1 MLQKDTDLYVYQRT
15 GKSYGNKWT
24 LYTWDVYSVDIEY
37 SWLNLIWIRELT
49 ASTKLI
55 VAVAGLCSM
64 PVSARCCQHRRLN
77 NRASAM
83 SVVHVW
89 LRQNYSDC
97 ICPFNQCLLSRGV
110 WPVIIGQSGWPD
122 DSRYRGLTRSTSL
135 HACLSVRGR
144 YAASSLMSD
153 VTAWEQASKYDDRC
167 RRRRQRRVSD
177 AISTLV
183 RSRKTVELT
192 LREITFRWRLRGT
205 IGLRLCASR
214 ELPNAELPGQI
225 GYHVQQALPTW

>member
-1 MLQKDTDLYVYQRT
+1 
-15 GKSYGNKWT
+15 
-24 LYTWDVYSVDIEY
+24 
-37 SWLNLIWIRELT
+37 
-49 ASTKLI
+49 
-55 VAVAGLCSM
+55 
-64 PVSARCCQHRRLN
+64 
-77 NRASAM
+77 M

-89 LRQNYSDC
+89 LRQNYSV
-97 ICPFNQCLLSRGV
+97 CPFNQCLLSRGV

-183 RSRKTVELT
+183 RSEVAKRSNS
-192 LREITFRWRLRGT
+192 
-205 IGLRLCASR
+205 LCARLHSDGVYAEQSVCDCVPAGNSQMPNSLDKLDTTCSR
-214 ELPNAELPGQI
+214 LYRHGNHGFISCHQSDIFDFIPSNVCRFVVLI
-225 GYHVQQALPTW
+225 LFRVTISVFLITL